1 MAHKKGVGSSDNGRD
16 SKSKRLGVKLYG
28 GQHAIPGNIIIR
40 QRGTRFHPGVGVGI
54 GRDHTLYALAEGVVT
69 FTKRK
74 LGRTFVSVM
83 PPFVEVK
90 ETVAPVKKAA
100 AKVEA
105 PKSEP
110 VVDAVAETPEVAKA
124 AEKPAKKSTKEAS
137 GDNLKLVEGIGPKIE
152 GLLHEAGI
160 MTFEDLANADVER
173 LQSILDE
180 AGPRYRT
187 HNPGTW
193 AKQARLAADG
203 KWDDLLA
210 LQDSLKGGVE

>member
-16 SKSKRLGVKLYG
+16 SKSKRLGVKLFG

-40 QRGTRFHPGVGVGI
+40 QRGTRFHPGAGVGI
-54 GRDHTLYALAEGVVT
+54 GRDHTLFALAEGVVT

-90 ETVAPVKKAA
+90 ETVAPVKKTTSKTDAP
-100 AKVEA
+100 KETPVVEA
-105 PKSEP
+105 
-110 VVDAVAETPEVAKA
+110 AVEIEDQVATA
-124 AEKPAKKSTKEAS
+124 VKPAKKSEKAAQ

-160 MTFEDLANADVER
+160 ITFEDLANSPVEKV
-173 LQSILDE
+173 QAVLDE
-180 AGPRYRT
+180 AGPRYKT

-193 AKQARLAADG
+193 AKQARLAAEG
-203 KWDDLLA
+203 KWDELLA
-210 LQDSLKGGVE
+210 LQDQLKGGVE